1 MPQRPR
7 TKYGATRFAHLAAFV
22 VLATLAA
29 GGTGAKE
36 TGSFGLFVM
45 YKVGDMP
52 KYRRLLAELEEN
64 LGNRGCSVSIE
75 GPIKGGQGDIQ
86 VQQPNRFIQ
95 IRCKRPLLRDSAG
108 RSVVLKIRRAATN
121 LIALEGPLTLHP
133 IGKSASSRKSRSYIF
148 KVSHYNNLEPNHR
161 DSEPP
166 AINRLAASRPDS
178 WREVGAIA
186 VTDAIGM
193 RRPDEVVILFYDGPE
208 QAKRFRK
215 NNPDIL
221 KRIGAFNK
229 RHLINFIYYIA
240 SSDR

>member
-1 MPQRPR
+1 MPRRPKAK
-7 TKYGATRFAHLAAFV
+7 TGATKFAYLAAFAF
-22 VLATLAA
+22 LAGLAA
-29 GGTGAKE
+29 SGAGAKE

-52 KYRRLLAELEEN
+52 KYRRLLAELEED

-86 VQQPNRFIQ
+86 VQPPNRFIQ
-95 IRCKRPLLRDSAG
+95 IRCKRPLLRDRSG
-108 RSVVLKIRRAATN
+108 RAVVLKIRRAAAN
-121 LIALEGPLTLHP
+121 LIALEGPLTLRSV
-133 IGKSASSRKSRSYIF
+133 GQSASSRQARSYIF

-186 VTDAIGM
+186 VTHAIGM
-193 RRPDEVVILFYDGPE
+193 RRPDEVVILFYDGQE

-229 RHLINFIYYIA
+229 RHLINFIYYFA